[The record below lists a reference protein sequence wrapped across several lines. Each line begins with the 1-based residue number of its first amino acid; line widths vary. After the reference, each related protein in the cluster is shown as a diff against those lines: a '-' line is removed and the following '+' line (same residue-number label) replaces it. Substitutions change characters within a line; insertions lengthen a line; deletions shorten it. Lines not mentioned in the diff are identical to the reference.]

1 MSLPNMAAL
10 HKVDLLFRALR
21 LTKLYLHNKQNQFV
35 GTVHREDLIHLGKQ
49 TSELAN
55 QGDVRRTQD
64 LI

>member
-1 MSLPNMAAL
+1 MSLPNLAAL
-10 HKVDLLFRALR
+10 HKVDLLFRSLR
-21 LTKLYLHNKQNQFV
+21 LTALYLHNNQNQFV

-55 QGDVRRTQD
+55 QGDVLRVPD